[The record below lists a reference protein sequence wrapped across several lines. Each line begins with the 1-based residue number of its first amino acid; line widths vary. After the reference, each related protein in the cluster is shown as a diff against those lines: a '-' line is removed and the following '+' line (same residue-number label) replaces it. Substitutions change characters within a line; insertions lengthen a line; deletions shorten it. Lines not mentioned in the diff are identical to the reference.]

1 MILDRPVSSHVCF
14 MLSFECMR
22 EGLAVV
28 ASHNVTNIYN
38 MLRASVTSSSKI
50 YVCGRLCVTVCVNE
64 CVCACSL

>member
-1 MILDRPVSSHVCF
+1 MILDRPVSSHAYF
-14 MLSFECMR
+14 MLSMR